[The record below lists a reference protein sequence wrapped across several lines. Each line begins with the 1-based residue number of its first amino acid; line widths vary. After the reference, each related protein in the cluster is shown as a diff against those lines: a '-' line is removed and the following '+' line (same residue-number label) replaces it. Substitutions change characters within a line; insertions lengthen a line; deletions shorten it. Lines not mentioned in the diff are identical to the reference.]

1 MDFTPVMFIE
11 MEKMLNVKEGR
22 RDRERYL
29 HVNFSSENTFFR
41 YEDLPKSSE
50 HAFSYKIH

>member
-11 MEKMLNVKEGR
+11 MEKRLNVKEGR

-29 HVNFSSENTFFR
+29 HVNFSSENT
-41 YEDLPKSSE
+41 
-50 HAFSYKIH
+50 